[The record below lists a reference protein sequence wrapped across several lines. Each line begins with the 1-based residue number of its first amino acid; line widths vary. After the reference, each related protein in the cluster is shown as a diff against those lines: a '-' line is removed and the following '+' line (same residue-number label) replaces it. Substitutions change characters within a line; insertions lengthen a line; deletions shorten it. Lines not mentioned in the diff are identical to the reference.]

1 MKKILSVVLICAIAI
16 PLLTL
21 TVSAQETAERRAIK
35 SMVVFGDSISTGYG
49 LEGSYDTRA
58 SYSNLVAQALGLNY
72 GN

>member
-35 SMVVFGDSISTGYG
+35 SMVGFGDSISTGY
-49 LEGSYDTRA
+49 
-58 SYSNLVAQALGLNY
+58 
-72 GN
+72 